1 MGRISMIQVSISS
14 NSRVNALTKNRNGIG
29 AHTVASPANTHIV
42 LCMPSAVSASP
53 PPLNRPT
60 SNGTTNGNAA
70 AAKLR
75 VTTLAAMADAN
86 ESVYASIRYVVRDWR
101 IADMPAPKGIKER
114 IGRRGC
120 EGGGDD
126 LGVGVNL
133 VVNRF
138 ENRIHW
144 QNVSSGG
151 WFGNK

>member
-1 MGRISMIQVSISS
+1 MIQVSILS

-29 AHTVASPANTHIV
+29 AHTVARPANTHIV

-133 VVNRF
+133 AGNRF

-144 QNVSSGG
+144 QNVSAGSLGI
-151 WFGNK
+151 NKAK

>member
-1 MGRISMIQVSISS
+1 MTQVSISS

-42 LCMPSAVSASP
+42 LCMPNAVSASP

-133 VVNRF
+133 AGNRF

-144 QNVSSGG
+144 QNVSAGSLGI
-151 WFGNK
+151 NKAK